1 MTTSDIMAET
11 GPGTATGTAAAP
23 SVNEAAL
30 TPAVG
35 TAILMMA
42 IIQVGLVVKGNA
54 PVFDGVLIDPD
65 GYTRLVRVAQL
76 WQDGNWFDSVIARI
90 GPPEGLAL
98 HWSRPFD
105 VLLLLGALLAS
116 PLLGFESGLFWWGA
130 ILGPLLQA
138 AAVIALVWAAAPLL
152 PRGWRCLLAFLFV
165 SQPAIFGAFAVG
177 RPDHHGVQIL
187 LLVLLIGITLRLIF
201 DPTRARTAFW
211 AGAISA
217 LAVWISVESMLPVVL
232 SIAALG
238 LAWLFGEPR
247 ALRALVIQAASALIA
262 VMAALLIERG
272 GGVFGSVEI
281 DRLSLAHVAVFAV
294 NLGFWLAMA
303 WVARHGGAG
312 SQPGNLVMRGGAA
325 ALGALAGLI
334 LLWLA
339 LPGLFADPMDK
350 GDALYLAKHMIHIE
364 ELQPLIR
371 LPDSPDGDWAGA
383 VTRPLLWLG
392 LTLMAGP
399 WLIYRIW
406 AAPRGQAGARA
417 GAWLGAERLA
427 WIYLGL
433 GAALFLPLAA
443 RQMRWAFYPEIFL
456 LIPYAALAGA
466 FLDRVA
472 ARPSEQVIGVIRPFV
487 VVGLCAWFYV
497 PTGLSEQPPQTSAAI
512 RNATSCPIRELAP
525 LLNDPAGPAGL
536 GAAPKTIL
544 ALIDFGPELLYRT
557 RHSVLAIPNHRRQ
570 PGFTAGY
577 RIMTASDFVTAERG
591 LRAAGVDLVLVCP
604 NSAERWF
611 YNTDSSAQT
620 LSQALQAGDPPGYL
634 SRVALPEPLNGQF
647 KLYQLREAAS

>member
-1 MTTSDIMAET
+1 MTTSNIMAEP
-11 GPGTATGTAAAP
+11 GPRTSTASSAREP
-23 SVNEAAL
+23 AAL
-30 TPAVG
+30 GPAVG

-54 PVFDGVLIDPD
+54 PVLDGVLIDPD
-65 GYTRLVRVAQL
+65 GYLRLARVAQL
-76 WQDGNWFDSVIARI
+76 WQDGNWFDPVFTRI

-105 VLLLLGALLAS
+105 LLLLLGALLAS
-116 PLLGFESGLFWWGA
+116 PLLGFEAGLFWWGA
-130 ILGPLLQA
+130 VLGPLLQI

-152 PRGWRCLLAFLFV
+152 PRAWRCLLAFLFV
-165 SQPAIFGAFAVG
+165 AQPAVFGAFAVG
-177 RPDHHGVQIL
+177 RPDHHGVQVIL
-187 LLVLLIGITLRLIF
+187 FVLLIGLTLRLIF
-201 DPTRARTAFW
+201 DPARARAAIW

-217 LAVWISVESMLPVVL
+217 LAVWISVESILPVVL

-238 LAWLFGEPR
+238 LVWLFGEPR
-247 ALRALVIQAASALIA
+247 ALRALVIQAASALVA
-262 VMAALLIERG
+262 VLAALLIERG
-272 GGVFGSVEI
+272 SGAFSSVVI
-281 DRLSLAHVAVFAV
+281 DRLSLAHLAVFAV

-303 WVARHGGAG
+303 WVARRGGAG
-312 SQPGNLVMRGGAA
+312 NLVARGGAA
-325 ALGALAGLI
+325 AFGALAGLA

-339 LPGLFADPMDK
+339 LPGLFADPMDN
-350 GDALYLAKHMIHIE
+350 GDALYRVKHMIHIE

-371 LPDSPDGDWAGA
+371 LPDSWDGDWAGA

-392 LTLMAGP
+392 LALMAGP

-406 AAPRGQAGARA
+406 AAPAG
-417 GAWLGAERLA
+417 GVGAERLA
-427 WIYLGL
+427 WVYLGL

-443 RQMRWAFYPEIFL
+443 RQVRWAFYPEVFL

-472 ARPSEQVIGVIRPFV
+472 ARTSEQLIGVLRPLLV
-487 VVGLCAWFYV
+487 VALCAWFYV
-497 PTGLSEQPPQTSAAI
+497 PAGMSDSPPQSSAAI
-512 RNATSCPIRELAP
+512 RSAVTCPIRELAP
-525 LLNDPAGPAGL
+525 LLDDPAGL
-536 GAAPKTIL
+536 GAAPRTIL

-577 RIMTASDFVTAERG
+577 RIMTASDFAAAERG

-604 NSAERWF
+604 NSAESWF
-611 YNTDSSAQT
+611 YNTESGEKT

-634 SRVALPEPLNGQF
+634 RRVALPEPLDGQF
-647 KLYQLREAAS
+647 KLYALRAVSL

>member
-1 MTTSDIMAET
+1 MRSRGNDNLATSDIMAET
-11 GPGTATGTAAAP
+11 GPSTAPKPDAA
-23 SVNEAAL
+23 SL
-30 TPAVG
+30 TPALG

-42 IIQVGLVVKGNA
+42 IIQIGLVVKGNA
-54 PVFDGVLIDPD
+54 PVLDGVLIDPD
-65 GYTRLVRVAQL
+65 GYMRLARVAQL
-76 WQDGNWFDSVIARI
+76 WQDGNWFDSLVSRI
-90 GPPEGLAL
+90 GPPEGLTL

-105 VLLLLGALLAS
+105 VLLLLGALLAA
-116 PLLGFESGLFWWGA
+116 PMLGFEAGLYWWGV

-138 AAVIALVWAAAPLL
+138 VAVIALVWAAAPLL
-152 PRGWRCLLAFLFV
+152 PRLWRCLLAFLFV
-165 SQPAIFGAFAVG
+165 AQPGIFGAFAVG
-177 RPDHHGVQIL
+177 RPDHHGVQIIL
-187 LLVLLIGITLRLIF
+187 FVLLVGLTLRLIF
-201 DPTRARTAFW
+201 DPARTRAAIW

-217 LAVWISVESMLPVVL
+217 FAVWISVESILPVTL

-238 LAWLFGEPR
+238 LAWLFGEAR
-247 ALRALVIQAASALIA
+247 ALRALMIHAASALIV

-272 GGVFGSVEI
+272 GGALDSVVT

-303 WVARHGGAG
+303 WVARRNGA
-312 SQPGNLVMRGGAA
+312 GNLVTRAGAA
-325 ALGALAGLI
+325 TVGALAGLA
-334 LLWLA
+334 LLWLVV
-339 LPGLFADPMDK
+339 PGLFADPMNN
-350 GDALYLAKHMIHIE
+350 GDALYLAKHMVHIE

-371 LPDSPDGDWAGA
+371 IPVSPDGDWAGA

-392 LTLMAGP
+392 LALMAVP

-406 AAPRGQAGARA
+406 AAPAG
-417 GAWLGAERLA
+417 GPERLA

-443 RQMRWAFYPEIFL
+443 RQVRWAFYPEIFL
-456 LIPYAALAGA
+456 LFPYAALAGA

-472 ARPSEQVIGVIRPFV
+472 ARSSEQMIGVLRPLV
-487 VVGLCAWFYV
+487 VVALCVWFYV
-497 PTGLSEQPPQTSAAI
+497 PAGMSDSPPQSGASI
-512 RNATSCPIRELAP
+512 KNASSCPIRDLAP
-525 LLNDPAGPAGL
+525 LLDDPAGL
-536 GAAPKTIL
+536 GAAPRTIL

-577 RIMTASDFVTAERG
+577 RIMTASDFAAAERG

-604 NSAERWF
+604 SSAESWF

-634 SRVALPEPLNGQF
+634 RPVALPAPLNGQF
-647 KLYQLREAAS
+647 KLYQLGEASS

>member
-1 MTTSDIMAET
+1 MTTSDIMAEP
-11 GPGTATGTAAAP
+11 GPRTSTASSAREP
-23 SVNEAAL
+23 AAL
-30 TPAVG
+30 GPAVG

-54 PVFDGVLIDPD
+54 PVLDGVLIDPD
-65 GYTRLVRVAQL
+65 GYMRLARVAQL
-76 WQDGNWFDSVIARI
+76 WQDGNWFDPVFTRI

-105 VLLLLGALLAS
+105 LLLLLGALLAS
-116 PLLGFESGLFWWGA
+116 PLLGFEAGLFWWGA
-130 ILGPLLQA
+130 VLGPLLQI

-152 PRGWRCLLAFLFV
+152 PRAWRCLLAFLFV
-165 SQPAIFGAFAVG
+165 AQPAVFGAFAVG
-177 RPDHHGVQIL
+177 RPDHHGVQVIL
-187 LLVLLIGITLRLIF
+187 FVLLIGLTLRLIF
-201 DPTRARTAFW
+201 DPARARAAIW

-217 LAVWISVESMLPVVL
+217 LAVWISVESILPVVL

-238 LAWLFGEPR
+238 LVWLFGEPR
-247 ALRALVIQAASALIA
+247 ALRALEIQAASALVA
-262 VMAALLIERG
+262 VLAALLIERG
-272 GGVFGSVEI
+272 SGAFSSVVI
-281 DRLSLAHVAVFAV
+281 DRLSLAHLAVFAV

-303 WVARHGGAG
+303 WVARRGGAG
-312 SQPGNLVMRGGAA
+312 NLVARGGAA
-325 ALGALAGLI
+325 AFGALAGLV

-339 LPGLFADPMDK
+339 LPGLFADPMDN
-350 GDALYLAKHMIHIE
+350 GDALYRVKHMIHIE

-371 LPDSPDGDWAGA
+371 LPDSLDGDWAGA

-392 LTLMAGP
+392 LALMAGP

-406 AAPRGQAGARA
+406 AAPAG
-417 GAWLGAERLA
+417 GVGAERLA

-443 RQMRWAFYPEIFL
+443 RQVRWAFYPEVFL

-472 ARPSEQVIGVIRPFV
+472 ARTSEQLIGVLRPLLV
-487 VVGLCAWFYV
+487 VALCAWFYV
-497 PTGLSEQPPQTSAAI
+497 PAGMSDSPPQSSAAI
-512 RNATSCPIRELAP
+512 RSAVTCPIRELAP
-525 LLNDPAGPAGL
+525 LLNDPAGL
-536 GAAPKTIL
+536 GAAPRTIL

-577 RIMTASDFVTAERG
+577 RIMTASDFAAAERG

-604 NSAERWF
+604 NSAESWF
-611 YNTDSSAQT
+611 YNTESDEKT

-634 SRVALPEPLNGQF
+634 RRVALPEPLDGQF
-647 KLYQLREAAS
+647 KLYALRAVSL

>member
-1 MTTSDIMAET
+1 MTTSDIMAEP
-11 GPGTATGTAAAP
+11 GPRTSTASSAREP
-23 SVNEAAL
+23 AAL
-30 TPAVG
+30 GPAVG

-54 PVFDGVLIDPD
+54 PVLDGVLIDPD
-65 GYTRLVRVAQL
+65 GYMRLARVAQL
-76 WQDGNWFDSVIARI
+76 WQDGNWFDPVFTRI

-105 VLLLLGALLAS
+105 LLLLLGALLAS
-116 PLLGFESGLFWWGA
+116 PLLGFEAGLFWWGA
-130 ILGPLLQA
+130 VLGPLLQI

-152 PRGWRCLLAFLFV
+152 PRAWRCLLAFLFV
-165 SQPAIFGAFAVG
+165 AQPAVFGAFAVG
-177 RPDHHGVQIL
+177 RPDHHGVQVIL
-187 LLVLLIGITLRLIF
+187 FVLLIGLTLRLIF
-201 DPTRARTAFW
+201 DPARARAAIW

-217 LAVWISVESMLPVVL
+217 LAVWISVESILPVVL

-238 LAWLFGEPR
+238 LVWLFGEPR
-247 ALRALVIQAASALIA
+247 ALRALVIQAASALVA
-262 VMAALLIERG
+262 VLAALLIERG
-272 GGVFGSVEI
+272 SGAFSSVVI
-281 DRLSLAHVAVFAV
+281 DRLSLAHLAVFAV

-303 WVARHGGAG
+303 WVARRGGAG
-312 SQPGNLVMRGGAA
+312 NLVARGGAA
-325 ALGALAGLI
+325 AFGALAGLA

-339 LPGLFADPMDK
+339 LPGLFADPMDN
-350 GDALYLAKHMIHIE
+350 GDALYRVKHMIHIE

-371 LPDSPDGDWAGA
+371 LPDSWDGDWAGA

-392 LTLMAGP
+392 LALMAGP

-406 AAPRGQAGARA
+406 AAPAG
-417 GAWLGAERLA
+417 GVGAERLA
-427 WIYLGL
+427 WVYLGL
-433 GAALFLPLAA
+433 GATLFLPLAA
-443 RQMRWAFYPEIFL
+443 RQVRWAFYPEVFL

-472 ARPSEQVIGVIRPFV
+472 ARTSEQLIGVLRPLLV
-487 VVGLCAWFYV
+487 AALCAWFYV
-497 PTGLSEQPPQTSAAI
+497 PAGMSDSPPQSSAAI
-512 RNATSCPIRELAP
+512 RSAVTCPIRELAP
-525 LLNDPAGPAGL
+525 LLDDPAGL
-536 GAAPKTIL
+536 GAAPRTIL

-577 RIMTASDFVTAERG
+577 RIMTANDFAAAERG

-604 NSAERWF
+604 NSAESWF
-611 YNTDSSAQT
+611 YNTESGEKT

-634 SRVALPEPLNGQF
+634 RRVALPEPLNGQF
-647 KLYQLREAAS
+647 KLYALRAVSL

>member
-1 MTTSDIMAET
+1 MTTSDIMAEP
-11 GPGTATGTAAAP
+11 GPRTSTASSAREP
-23 SVNEAAL
+23 AAL
-30 TPAVG
+30 GPAVG

-54 PVFDGVLIDPD
+54 PVLDGVLIDPD
-65 GYTRLVRVAQL
+65 GYLRLARVAQL
-76 WQDGNWFDSVIARI
+76 WQDGNWFDPVFTRI

-105 VLLLLGALLAS
+105 LLLLLGALLAS
-116 PLLGFESGLFWWGA
+116 PLLGFEAGLFWWGA
-130 ILGPLLQA
+130 VLGPLLQI

-152 PRGWRCLLAFLFV
+152 PRAWRCLLAFLFV
-165 SQPAIFGAFAVG
+165 AQPAVFGAFAVG
-177 RPDHHGVQIL
+177 RPDHHGVQVIL
-187 LLVLLIGITLRLIF
+187 FVLLIGLTLRLIF
-201 DPTRARTAFW
+201 DPARARAAIW

-217 LAVWISVESMLPVVL
+217 LAVWISVESILPVVL

-238 LAWLFGEPR
+238 LVWLFGEPR
-247 ALRALVIQAASALIA
+247 ALRALVIQAASALVA
-262 VMAALLIERG
+262 VLAALLIERG
-272 GGVFGSVEI
+272 SGAFSSVVI
-281 DRLSLAHVAVFAV
+281 DRLSLAHLAVFAV

-303 WVARHGGAG
+303 WVARRGGAG
-312 SQPGNLVMRGGAA
+312 NLVARGGAA
-325 ALGALAGLI
+325 AFGALAGLA

-339 LPGLFADPMDK
+339 LPGLFADPMDN
-350 GDALYLAKHMIHIE
+350 GDALYRVKHMIHIE

-371 LPDSPDGDWAGA
+371 LPDSWDGDWAGA

-392 LTLMAGP
+392 LALMAGP

-406 AAPRGQAGARA
+406 AAA
-417 GAWLGAERLA
+417 GAERLA
-427 WIYLGL
+427 WVYLGL

-443 RQMRWAFYPEIFL
+443 RQVRWAFYPEVFL

-472 ARPSEQVIGVIRPFV
+472 ARTSEQLIGVLRPLLV
-487 VVGLCAWFYV
+487 VALCAWFYV
-497 PTGLSEQPPQTSAAI
+497 PAGMSDTPPQSSAAI
-512 RNATSCPIRELAP
+512 RSAVSCPIRELAP
-525 LLNDPAGPAGL
+525 LLDDPTGL
-536 GAAPKTIL
+536 GAAPRTIL

-577 RIMTASDFVTAERG
+577 RIMTASDFAAAERG

-604 NSAERWF
+604 NSAESWF
-611 YNTDSSAQT
+611 YNTESGEKT

-634 SRVALPEPLNGQF
+634 RRVALPEPLDGQF
-647 KLYQLREAAS
+647 KLYALRAVSL

>member
-11 GPGTATGTAAAP
+11 GPRTATAP
-23 SVNEAAL
+23 RAREAAL
-30 TPAVG
+30 APAVG

-54 PVFDGVLIDPD
+54 PVLDGVLIDPD
-65 GYTRLVRVAQL
+65 GYMRLARVAQL
-76 WQDGNWFDSVIARI
+76 WQEGNWFDSLVTRI
-90 GPPEGLAL
+90 GPPEGLTL

-105 VLLLLGALLAS
+105 LLLLIGALLAS
-116 PLLGFESGLFWWGA
+116 PMLGFEAGLYWWGVV
-130 ILGPLLQA
+130 LGPLLQA
-138 AAVIALVWAAAPLL
+138 VAVIALVWAAAPLL
-152 PRGWRCLLAFLFV
+152 SRAWRCLLAFLFV
-165 SQPAIFGAFAVG
+165 AQPGIFGAFAVG
-177 RPDHHGVQIL
+177 RPDHHGVQVIL
-187 LLVLLIGITLRLIF
+187 FVLLIGLTLRLIF
-201 DPTRARTAFW
+201 DPTRARAALW
-211 AGAISA
+211 SGAISA
-217 LAVWISVESMLPVVL
+217 LAVWVSVESILPVAL

-247 ALRALVIQAASALIA
+247 ALRALVIQAISILAALL
-262 VMAALLIERG
+262 AALLIERG
-272 GGVFGSVEI
+272 GGAFDSIAI

-312 SQPGNLVMRGGAA
+312 KLAGNLIVRGGAA
-325 ALGALAGLI
+325 AVGALAGLA
-334 LLWLA
+334 LLWLV
-339 LPGLFADPMDK
+339 LPGLFADPMDS

-371 LPDSPDGDWAGA
+371 FPDSPDGDWAGA

-392 LTLMAGP
+392 LALMAGP

-406 AAPRGQAGARA
+406 AVPAGRV
-417 GAWLGAERLA
+417 GAERLA

-443 RQMRWAFYPEIFL
+443 RQLRWAFYPEVLL

-472 ARPSEQVIGVIRPFV
+472 ARTSDQVIGVLRPLV
-487 VVGLCAWFYV
+487 VVALCAWFYV
-497 PTGLSEQPPQTSAAI
+497 PAGMSASPPQTSAAI
-512 RNATSCPIRELAP
+512 RNAASCPIRELAP
-525 LLNDPAGPAGL
+525 LLDDPAGL
-536 GAAPKTIL
+536 GAVPKTIL

-577 RIMTASDFVTAERG
+577 RIMTSSDFAAAERG

-604 NSAERWF
+604 SSAESWF
-611 YNTDSSAQT
+611 YNTESSAET
-620 LSQALQAGDPPGYL
+620 LSQALQADNPPDYL

-647 KLYQLREAAS
+647 KLYALREVSS

>member
-1 MTTSDIMAET
+1 MTTSDIMAEP
-11 GPGTATGTAAAP
+11 GPRTSTASSAREP
-23 SVNEAAL
+23 AAL
-30 TPAVG
+30 GPAVG

-54 PVFDGVLIDPD
+54 PVLDGVLIDPD
-65 GYTRLVRVAQL
+65 GYMRLARVAQL
-76 WQDGNWFDSVIARI
+76 WQDGNWFDPVFTRI

-105 VLLLLGALLAS
+105 LLLLLGALLAS
-116 PLLGFESGLFWWGA
+116 PLLGFEAGLFWWGA
-130 ILGPLLQA
+130 VLGPLLQI

-152 PRGWRCLLAFLFV
+152 PRAWRCLLAFLFV
-165 SQPAIFGAFAVG
+165 AQPAVFGAFAVG
-177 RPDHHGVQIL
+177 RPDHHGVQVIL
-187 LLVLLIGITLRLIF
+187 FVLLIGLTLRLIF
-201 DPTRARTAFW
+201 DPARARAAIW

-217 LAVWISVESMLPVVL
+217 LAVWISVESILPVVL
-232 SIAALG
+232 SITALG
-238 LAWLFGEPR
+238 LVWLFGEPR
-247 ALRALVIQAASALIA
+247 ALRALEIQAASALVA
-262 VMAALLIERG
+262 VLAALLIERG
-272 GGVFGSVEI
+272 SGAFSSVVI
-281 DRLSLAHVAVFAV
+281 DRLSLAHLAVFAV

-303 WVARHGGAG
+303 WVARRGGAG
-312 SQPGNLVMRGGAA
+312 SLVARGGAA
-325 ALGALAGLI
+325 AVGALAGLV

-339 LPGLFADPMDK
+339 LPGLFADPMDN
-350 GDALYLAKHMIHIE
+350 GDALYRVKHMIHIE

-371 LPDSPDGDWAGA
+371 LPDSWDGDWAGA

-392 LTLMAGP
+392 LALMAGP

-406 AAPRGQAGARA
+406 AAPAG
-417 GAWLGAERLA
+417 GVGAERLA

-443 RQMRWAFYPEIFL
+443 RQVRWAFYPEVFL

-472 ARPSEQVIGVIRPFV
+472 ARTSEQLIGVLRPLLV
-487 VVGLCAWFYV
+487 VALCAWFYV
-497 PTGLSEQPPQTSAAI
+497 PAGMSDSPPQSSAAI
-512 RNATSCPIRELAP
+512 RSAVTCPIRELAP
-525 LLNDPAGPAGL
+525 LLNDPAGL
-536 GAAPKTIL
+536 GAAPRTIL

-577 RIMTASDFVTAERG
+577 RIMTASDFAAAERG

-604 NSAERWF
+604 NSAESWF
-611 YNTDSSAQT
+611 YNTESDEKT

-634 SRVALPEPLNGQF
+634 RRVALPEPLDGQF
-647 KLYQLREAAS
+647 KLYALRAVSL